1 MRRSPSIVPPGND
14 QDVYLVLDDFGGRIG
29 QAWRETDVESARLE
43 TVIAD
48 LLDRQYSN
56 PVRVIAFN
64 TAEGWSRDVSED
76 VAHELRR
83 FCAEMGAICLPFFRS
98 SLNGKRGE
106 RGSGGVLVTNKDQEL
121 IFKALAEMQQIA
133 VEYSDPCYPESA
145 DLTLQRIIEIL
156 NRQDLVAAAERL
168 SKGYGLRVVK

>member
-29 QAWRETDVESARLE
+29 QAWRETDVESTRLE
-43 TVIAD
+43 AVIAD
-48 LLDRQYSN
+48 LLDGQYSN

-83 FCAEMGAICLPFFRS
+83 FCAEMGRDLPAFLQEFP
-98 SLNGKRGE
+98 E
-106 RGSGGVLVTNKDQEL
+106 RQE
-121 IFKALAEMQQIA
+121 
-133 VEYSDPCYPESA
+133 
-145 DLTLQRIIEIL
+145 
-156 NRQDLVAAAERL
+156 
-168 SKGYGLRVVK
+168 G

>member
-1 MRRSPSIVPPGND
+1 M
-14 QDVYLVLDDFGGRIG
+14 LDEFGGRIG

-43 TVIAD
+43 AVIAD

-83 FCAEMGAICLPFFRS
+83 FCAEMGRDLPAFLQEFP
-98 SLNGKRGE
+98 E
-106 RGSGGVLVTNKDQEL
+106 RQE
-121 IFKALAEMQQIA
+121 
-133 VEYSDPCYPESA
+133 
-145 DLTLQRIIEIL
+145 
-156 NRQDLVAAAERL
+156 
-168 SKGYGLRVVK
+168 G

>member
-29 QAWRETDVESARLE
+29 QAWRETDVESTRLE
-43 TVIAD
+43 AVIAD
-48 LLDRQYSN
+48 LLDGQDSN

-83 FCAEMGAICLPFFRS
+83 FCAEMGRDLPAFLQEFP
-98 SLNGKRGE
+98 E
-106 RGSGGVLVTNKDQEL
+106 RQE
-121 IFKALAEMQQIA
+121 
-133 VEYSDPCYPESA
+133 
-145 DLTLQRIIEIL
+145 
-156 NRQDLVAAAERL
+156 
-168 SKGYGLRVVK
+168 G